1 MLPLCTLLMIRE
13 GMQRQKIHLKI
24 TSQRRKYL
32 GINLTMF
39 VNNLYSENDTIL
51 MKEFENYSNKLKDI
65 PYSWIRSISAKMYTL
80 PKAI

>member
-1 MLPLCTLLMIRE
+1 
-13 GMQRQKIHLKI
+13 
-24 TSQRRKYL
+24 
-32 GINLTMF
+32 MF

>member
-1 MLPLCTLLMIRE
+1 MLPFCTLIMIRE
-13 GMQRQKIHLKI
+13 RTQRKKIHLKI

-65 PYSWIRSISAKMYTL
+65 SYSWIRSISAKMYIL